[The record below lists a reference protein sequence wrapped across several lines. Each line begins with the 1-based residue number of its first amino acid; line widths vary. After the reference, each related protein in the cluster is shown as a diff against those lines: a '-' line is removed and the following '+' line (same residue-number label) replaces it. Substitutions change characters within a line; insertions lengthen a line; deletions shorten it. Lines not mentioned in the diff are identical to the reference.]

1 MDVVRVK
8 LFGTPVVLKNQETIV
23 FPLKKAEALFYYL
36 LVNGQASRDT
46 LVNLLWGEIGEKT
59 AKKNLR
65 NAMYKIRKMLDMDII
80 ISPKKSI
87 VMLNPDIQIDT
98 DLNTFLKD
106 EEQGVHHYTG
116 EFLKGFHVKDAH
128 SFEEWMMQ
136 YREQYKDLYI
146 HRLYEK
152 IDKALKTKKY
162 KNVQDYGKLIIAE
175 DPFDE
180 RAYRVLMQVYAEE
193 GAFNKSIDLYNKLSE
208 ILEQELGIAP
218 DAETKGLLNEILESR
233 TAKETDRRKNKQDF
247 FYGRRREL
255 QVFNDIYKDF
265 IKNQDVKS
273 LMIVGEAGIGKTKLK
288 DKFLHNIDEKEI
300 TLLHANC
307 YQAEEEYLLKPWN
320 DIFAKL
326 SDILVEEK
334 IEIPLLWK
342 NIITHLF
349 PIFAVE
355 NNNIVSINPV
365 EKIDSLKY
373 QAAEETIIGL
383 FNKVCEKRKII
394 LVFED
399 LQWMDHRSLSL
410 LSSIL
415 LHQEN
420 KDRMMIGTCRSGY
433 GEKIDTFMTSMVK
446 YNKLE
451 KIIIPR
457 FTLEE
462 VEDFV
467 EKALPNYQWTMH
479 LKQQI
484 YEETAGNTFF
494 LVELLNNMKEKGN
507 MTDMSPK
514 MQDIIKSRFI
524 DISDEGKKLLNIA
537 SMFFDKV
544 PLEMLKTLRQKEA
557 LEMMDAL
564 EELERKGI
572 LNETGSGEDI
582 SFVFTHQK
590 LREFVYLQQSNT
602 RRKILHNKIGTIF
615 EQSLYNDKR
624 DRFLYPKLIY
634 HFTNGGNELMALKY
648 RMKNLDVYLNFTHEL
663 FPILSDGNIEGE
675 HYSYLDQEEV
685 IRQLE
690 EMEKLLEGQ
699 MDRKQDEKEL
709 MHLRIRFLHMK
720 GRYFIRE
727 GEYEKGIA
735 FIENMIEEAL
745 RIEDPDYALKGYRQ
759 MIYYGIQ
766 THNIPFMQEY
776 LEHGLKLAKACGYQK
791 ETGIFLRL
799 EGLHKIMM
807 GEFKEAEEIL
817 KQSIAIFQ
825 VVNQYEDKYTLNLAA
840 SYNYI
845 GEIRRYNMKFASALA
860 YYDRAMQLCKEK
872 KVLRGLTIFNTNAG
886 QAALDMGDHHRA
898 KTYLKTAIDL
908 YNQVNTLWGRST
920 AEGYMALLHI
930 KDGEYKEALDCLLR
944 AQEYAE
950 KLKSPYELGLL
961 YRVKAEIKGNMR
973 HNQSLEKIFSKYLPL
988 DLGEYCD
995 RGIALLKEVHES
1007 YEIEILKVLKKS
1019 GERFYE

>member
-1 MDVVRVK
+1 MDIVRVK
-8 LFGTPVVLKNQETIV
+8 LFSTPVVLKNGETIV

-87 VMLNPDIQIDT
+87 VMLNPDIEIET

-106 EEQGVHHYTG
+106 EDQGVHHYTG

-128 SFEEWMMQ
+128 AFEEWMMQ
-136 YREQYKDLYI
+136 YREQCKDVYI
-146 HRLYEK
+146 QKLYEK
-152 IDKALKTKKY
+152 IHKALETNDY
-162 KNVQDYGKLIIAE
+162 KSVQDYGKLIITE

-180 RAYRVLMQVYAEE
+180 RVYRILMQAYAEE
-193 GAFNKSIDLYNKLSE
+193 GAFNKSIDLYNKLSD

-218 DAETKGLLNEILESR
+218 DAETKGLLNEILENRTSR
-233 TAKETDRRKNKQDF
+233 ETGRRKTSEDF

-255 QVFNDIYKDF
+255 QAFEQIYKNF
-265 IKNQDVKS
+265 VQNQETKS
-273 LMIVGEAGIGKTKLK
+273 LLIVGEAGIGKTKLK
-288 DKFLHNIDEKEI
+288 DKFLHRVDEDKI

-307 YQAEEEYLLKPWN
+307 YQAEEDYLLKPWN

-326 SDILVEEK
+326 SDVIAEEK
-334 IEIPLLWK
+334 MEIPLLWK
-342 NIITHLF
+342 NIITHFF

-355 NNNIVSINPV
+355 SNIVSINPV
-365 EKIDSLKY
+365 EKIDFLKY

-383 FNKVCEKRKII
+383 FNKVCQKRKII

-399 LQWMDHRSLSL
+399 LQWMDHMSLSL

-420 KDRMMIGTCRSGY
+420 KNMMMIGTCRSGY
-433 GEKIDTFMTSMVK
+433 EEKIDIFMASMMK

-451 KIIIPR
+451 KIAIPR

-467 EKALPNYQWTMH
+467 EKALPNYPWTMDV
-479 LKQQI
+479 KQQI

-494 LVELLNNMKEKGN
+494 LVELLNNIKEKGN

-524 DISDEGKKLLNIA
+524 DISHEGKKLLNIA

-572 LNETGSGEDI
+572 LKETGRGEDI

-590 LREFVYLQQSNT
+590 LREFVYLQQSNA

-615 EQSLYNDKR
+615 EKSLYNDKR

-634 HFTNGGNELMALKY
+634 HFSSGGNELMALKY

-663 FPILSDGNIEGE
+663 FPILSDGNIEE
-675 HYSYLDQEEV
+675 EQHSYVDPEEA
-685 IRQLE
+685 IKQLE
-690 EMEKLLEGQ
+690 EVEKLLEGQ
-699 MDRKQDEKEL
+699 IDGRQDEKEL
-709 MHLRIRFLHMK
+709 MHLKIRFLHMK

-727 GEYEKGIA
+727 GEYDKGIA
-735 FIENMIEEAL
+735 CIQDMIQEAL
-745 RIEDPDYALKGYRQ
+745 CMEDLDYALKGYRQ

-799 EGLHKIMM
+799 KGLHKIMM
-807 GEFKEAEEIL
+807 GEFREAEEIL
-817 KQSIAIFQ
+817 KQSIGIFE

-845 GEIRRYNMKFASALA
+845 GEIRRYSMKFASALA
-860 YYDRAMQLCKEK
+860 YYDKAMQLCKEK
-872 KVLRGLTIFNTNAG
+872 KVLRGLTIFHTNAG

-898 KTYLKTAIDL
+898 KIYLKKAIDL
-908 YNQVNTLWGRST
+908 YNQLNTLWGRST
-920 AEGYMALLHI
+920 AEGYMALLYI

-944 AQEYAE
+944 AQVYAE

-961 YRVKAEIKGNMR
+961 YRVKAEIKGSMR
-973 HNQSLEKIFSKYLPL
+973 HNQSLAKIFSKYLPL
-988 DLGEYCD
+988 GLGEYCD
-995 RGIALLKEVHES
+995 RGIALLKEVRES

-1019 GERFYE
+1019 GERFDE